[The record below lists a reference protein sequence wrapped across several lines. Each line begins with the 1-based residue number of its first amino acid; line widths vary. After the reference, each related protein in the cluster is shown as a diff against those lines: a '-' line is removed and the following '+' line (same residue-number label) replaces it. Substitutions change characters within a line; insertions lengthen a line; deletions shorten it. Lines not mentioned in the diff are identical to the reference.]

1 MIRPA
6 KDLTGLLKYAPPWAR
21 EQPQAPLVKDE
32 PPMERPLRS
41 LGVETAGPMLR
52 EDFGA
57 NLRRRVS
64 LDPETVP
71 EPKSLKED
79 WTGAIALLRLTGV
92 TVIAALIA
100 WIVVSLPPMRQR
112 SGNNDVHTA
121 LLPSTA
127 NRLSRHAADAIQS
140 ASTLSS
146 RVSQLDRSTSLPDD
160 EEISALIKL
169 GQDFLK
175 NGDFSSARLLLKRAA
190 EAGSAGAAL
199 SLGETF
205 DPLLIQRLGA
215 IGVQPDATRAHE
227 WYERA
232 AELGSDAALQ
242 RLAKRAGAS
251 MSLRRP
257 VL

>member
-1 MIRPA
+1 LDTAIRPA
-6 KDLTGLLKYAPPWAR
+6 RDLTGLLKYAPPRAR
-21 EQPQAPLVKDE
+21 ERPQSLLVKDE
-32 PPMERPLRS
+32 PPLERLLS
-41 LGVETAGPMLR
+41 LGAETAGPMLR
-52 EDFGA
+52 KDFAA

-64 LDPETVP
+64 LDPELVP

-121 LLPSTA
+121 LLPDTPNSLA
-127 NRLSRHAADAIQS
+127 RHAADAIQS
-140 ASTLSS
+140 TSTLSS
-146 RVSQLDRSTSLPDD
+146 RVSQLDRTTSLRDD
-160 EEISALIKL
+160 EEISTLIKL

-215 IGVQPDATRAHE
+215 IGVQPDAIRAHE
-227 WYERA
+227 WYKRS

-242 RLAKRAGAS
+242 RLAKLAQA
-251 MSLRRP
+251 P
-257 VL
+257 Q